1 MPFGDILYIIAMFLF
16 AFMTFIIVRNYFRL
30 KFDDEGRRKDM
41 LDEYEE
47 KDSNNPNS
55 DIEKMN

>member
-1 MPFGDILYIIAMFLF
+1 MSFGDIVYIIAMFLF
-16 AFMTFIIVRNYFRL
+16 AFMTFIIVRNYFRS

-47 KDSNNPNS
+47 KDSS
-55 DIEKMN
+55 EEQSKD

>member
-1 MPFGDILYIIAMFLF
+1 MSFGDIVYIIAMFLF

-30 KFDDEGRRKDM
+30 KFYDDGRRNDM

-47 KDSNNPNS
+47 KDSLEEQPK
-55 DIEKMN
+55 D

>member
-1 MPFGDILYIIAMFLF
+1 MSFGDIVYVIAMFLF

-47 KDSNNPNS
+47 KDSLEEQPK
-55 DIEKMN
+55 D